1 MCSQAKQMAENG
13 AAAAD
18 DDDDQRQEMISMS
31 GMRHKRRH
39 MSQIPIPSDGLI
51 LKQVPE
57 GYITMSAVR
66 KRRILSEQISHRDR

>member
-1 MCSQAKQMAENG
+1 MAENG
-13 AAAAD
+13 A
-18 DDDDQRQEMISMS
+18 DDDQRQEMISMS

-39 MSQIPIPSDGLI
+39 MSQIPTPSHGLI

-66 KRRILSEQISHRDR
+66 KRRMLSEQISLHDR